1 MLFKPPAQISRL
13 RRFNF
18 MPLKSCNFGRSTIIL
33 LAGMVAVYAWAQSP
47 KRSLAIKYG
56 DAEQKL
62 TFNPNLL
69 SEDQVRRFAK
79 LSPHVSEYTDLD
91 LSPALE
97 LCIAGRPEYLE
108 CGSRDLHDK
117 NFYRNAQINLKK
129 GREALRYLADQQYPP
144 ELKPVFDYFNSS
156 LNFSLWREQAR
167 LDFYKSWN
175 TDVLRSDYQDLKP
188 TALCASVLEKIDSAS
203 SRDERYGLAKEWSN
217 CLVRARPQS
226 YPEPAWQNF
235 LKAYGMTEE
244 YVEEDDNE

>member
-1 MLFKPPAQISRL
+1 MSS
-13 RRFNF
+13 
-18 MPLKSCNFGRSTIIL
+18 KSCNVGRSAIIL
-33 LAGMVAVYAWAQSP
+33 LAGMIAVSAWGQSLL
-47 KRSLAIKYG
+47 RSLTINYG

-117 NFYRNAQINLKK
+117 NFYRNAEINLNK
-129 GREALRYLADQQYPP
+129 GRGALRYLAEQQYPP
-144 ELKPVFDYFNSS
+144 GLKPVLDYFQNS
-156 LNFSLWREQAR
+156 LTFSLWREQAR

-175 TDVLRSDYQDLKP
+175 TDVLRRDYQDLKP
-188 TALCASVLEKIDSAS
+188 NALCAPVLKKIDSAS
-203 SRDERYGLAKEWSN
+203 SNDEKYELAKEWSN

-226 YPEPAWQNF
+226 YPETAWQDF
-235 LKAYGMTEE
+235 LKACGMTEE